1 MYCSYGSE
9 KGSPGVVA
17 GLKAATMGAGMY
29 IRKFSCDIL
38 NKAVLAIIYDH
49 IGRRSQVPLSRLERA
64 RYICGVGNVDFD
76 WKRLAV
82 RHIHAGT
89 RFNCDFEVVL
99 DELESNGL
107 WVGCGI
113 SVLFLFST
121 KILGQ
126 LSDLSHATACSE
138 NESDCNEGCGWRG
151 GRVQGFESTKAWG
164 KVLHFGPRRWY
175 IKAHRRALERPN

>member
-1 MYCSYGSE
+1 
-9 KGSPGVVA
+9 
-17 GLKAATMGAGMY
+17 MGGIN
-29 IRKFSCDIL
+29 IRKFSCDIQD
-38 NKAVLAIIYDH
+38 KGVLAIIYDH

-64 RYICGVGNVDFD
+64 RYICGVGNVDID

-89 RFNCDFEVVL
+89 RSDGDLEVVL

-107 WVGCGI
+107 WVRCGI

-121 KILGQ
+121 KIPGQ
-126 LSDLSHATACSE
+126 LSDLSYATACSK

-151 GRVQGFESTKAWG
+151 GRVQGFESTKAWDR
-164 KVLHFGPRRWY
+164 VLHLGSRRWY
-175 IKAHRRALERPN
+175 KAHRRALERPN